1 MIFTCRNKPLKFRIM
16 LILND
21 KLLQFKQTFYEIFA
35 FKGSRI
41 LSKVTFIGNKII
53 SRKDTFFLKHNH
65 VFMFHI
71 ARNKS
76 FGRRK
81 VLVSFSGV
89 FSTLSNVYDGA
100 KNSIT
105 DAWQGHK
112 NCSML
117 DVYLTAGNISC
128 YSSRKKVILYQYY
141 SFCFMRPAFF
151 KNVNFILE
159 IQACN

>member
-100 KNSIT
+100 KNSII
-105 DAWQGHK
+105 DA
-112 NCSML
+112 
-117 DVYLTAGNISC
+117 
-128 YSSRKKVILYQYY
+128 
-141 SFCFMRPAFF
+141 
-151 KNVNFILE
+151 
-159 IQACN
+159 